1 MKNRIHTALAATA
14 TAALCAGGLAA
25 TSAPASAGGYHHGDH
40 DGYDVV
46 IPLSQRAS
54 NELRDG
60 ANGIAA
66 IGRADK
72 WTDGGRVV
80 LSFPVSGDHHR
91 SARHHGSDSMALQ
104 GGIEYTGAGRNVTWT
119 GLRVSDHGVV
129 SAILSGGDRFKV
141 LEVAGD
147 RSDGHY
153 RSGDRHG
160 GLTLVLTKAG
170 AGSLNNAAAGAPF
183 SAGDVFAGGNDCR

>member
-1 MKNRIHTALAATA
+1 MKNRIHTALAAAA

-46 IPLSQRAS
+46 IPLGQRAS

-66 IGRADK
+66 IGKADK

-80 LSFPVSGDHHR
+80 LSFPVADSHR
-91 SARHHGSDSMALQ
+91 SARHDGSDATSLR

-119 GLRVSDHGVV
+119 GLRVSDRGVV
-129 SAILSGGDRFKV
+129 SAVLSGGDRFKV
-141 LEVAGD
+141 LTVRGD
-147 RSDGHY
+147 RDGHY
-153 RSGDRHG
+153 RNGG
-160 GLTLVLTKAG
+160 GLTLVLT
-170 AGSLNNAAAGAPF
+170 AAGASSLNKAASGAPF
-183 SAGDVFAGGNDCR
+183 EAGDVFAGGNDCR

>member
-1 MKNRIHTALAATA
+1 MKNPIHIALAAAA
-14 TAALCAGGLAA
+14 TAALCVGGLAA

-46 IPLSQRAS
+46 IPLAQRAS

-66 IGRADK
+66 LGKADK
-72 WTDGGRVV
+72 WTDRGHVV
-80 LSFPVSGDHHR
+80 LSFPMAGDHR
-91 SARHHGSDSMALQ
+91 GARHHGSMALM

-119 GLRVSDHGVV
+119 GLRVSDRGVI
-129 SAILSGGDRFKV
+129 SAVLSGGDRFKV
-141 LEVAGD
+141 LTVRGD
-147 RSDGHY
+147 RDGHY
-153 RSGDRHG
+153 RTGARHG
-160 GLTLVLTKAG
+160 GGLALVLTAAG

-183 SAGDVFAGGNDCR
+183 SAGDVFAGGNDCG